1 MTEGAAWADSPA
13 EVAAASDIVFTML
26 GYPSEVEEV
35 VLGPGGVLGAL
46 APGSVFVDMTTSR
59 PALAVEIATRGQR
72 AGRRR
77 ARRPRLRR

>member
-1 MTEGAAWADSPA
+1 MPRGPTSPA

-46 APGSVFVDMTTSR
+46 GPGSVVVDMTTSR
-59 PALAVEIATRGQR
+59 PALAVEIATR
-72 AGRRR
+72 AGDAGNPC
-77 ARRPRLRR
+77 ARRPRLGR